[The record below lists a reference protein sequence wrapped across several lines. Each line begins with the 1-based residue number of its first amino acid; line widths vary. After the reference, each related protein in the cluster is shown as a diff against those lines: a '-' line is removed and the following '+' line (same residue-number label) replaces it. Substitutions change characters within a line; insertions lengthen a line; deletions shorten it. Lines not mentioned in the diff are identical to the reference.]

1 MKKGYTLIELII
13 SIAIIAVCVAGIA
26 SVYQNVLAR
35 GVRGKTITTAIALA
49 EEKADEV
56 LRLGFSG
63 IGNDGPADFPSPFG
77 DYSYQI
83 VVINVQPPDLDTS
96 VGSTDTGYKKVT
108 VNVSHNPAG
117 TYSISSLLTDYE

>member
-1 MKKGYTLIELII
+1 MKRGYTLIELIV
-13 SIAIIAVCVAGIA
+13 SIAIIAVCIAGIA
-26 SVYQNVLAR
+26 SVYQNVLQR
-35 GVRGKTITTAIALA
+35 GVRGKIMTTACALA

-63 IGNDGPADFPSPFG
+63 IGSDGPADFSSPFG
-77 DYSYQI
+77 DYSYQV

-108 VNVSHNPAG
+108 VNITHDQAG
-117 TYSISSLLTDYE
+117 TYGISSLLTDH